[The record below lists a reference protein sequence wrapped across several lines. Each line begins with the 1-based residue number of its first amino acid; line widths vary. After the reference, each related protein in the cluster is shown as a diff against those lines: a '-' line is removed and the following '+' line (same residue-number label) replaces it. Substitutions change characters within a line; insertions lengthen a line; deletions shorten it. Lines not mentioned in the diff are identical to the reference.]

1 MPVFRLIR
9 EHVFPDP
16 ALADGSGL
24 LAIGGDL
31 HPDRLMLGYRS
42 GIFPWYSEGE
52 PILWYSPPKRFVL
65 TVPDLH
71 VGRSLAKR
79 MRKGEYRITLDT
91 AFDRVLGHC
100 AAAERPGQDGT
111 WITPDMRR
119 AYNQLHALGHAH
131 SVEAWSGDEL
141 VGGLYGVGVGRLF
154 CGESMFALA
163 PDASK
168 IAFVTLVRQLE
179 RWGYPLIDS
188 QVFTRHLERF
198 GAFEVSREAYIE
210 AIGDLVNL
218 PGRVGTWSFDPE

>member
-1 MPVFRLIR
+1 
-9 EHVFPDP
+9 
-16 ALADGSGL
+16 
-24 LAIGGDL
+24 
-31 HPDRLMLGYRS
+31 
-42 GIFPWYSEGE
+42 
-52 PILWYSPPKRFVL
+52 
-65 TVPDLH
+65 
-71 VGRSLAKR
+71 
-79 MRKGEYRITLDT
+79 
-91 AFDRVLGHC
+91 
-100 AAAERPGQDGT
+100 
-111 WITPDMRR
+111 MRR

-131 SVEAWSGDEL
+131 SVEAWAGDEL
-141 VGGLYGVGVGRLF
+141 VGGLYGVGVGKLF

-179 RWGYPLIDS
+179 RWGFPLIDS